1 MVLLA
6 KPLTKHFVEGKQHDR
21 FLELY
26 KPISQRLSNYC
37 RHITGS
43 PADAED
49 LLHDTI
55 LVTFEK
61 LGQLKSDAAFPAFMY
76 ATAYNIYSK
85 QLRRRKF
92 KGRYSETAA
101 AFLKE
106 TNASAELLTDLTLIF
121 EKMKLLPKVQHEALL
136 LFYVADL
143 PLNEIKDIQQT
154 SLSAVKLRLRYG
166 KQRLLKLLNEPQ
178 KQIVLI
184 LF

>member
-1 MVLLA
+1 M
-6 KPLTKHFVEGKQHDR
+6 
-21 FLELY
+21 
-26 KPISQRLSNYC
+26 
-37 RHITGS
+37 

-55 LVTFEK
+55 VATFEK
-61 LGQLKSDAAFPAFMY
+61 MGQLKSDAAFPAFMY

-92 KGRYSETAA
+92 RGRYSETAA
-101 AFLKE
+101 AFLKDA
-106 TNASAELLTDLTLIF
+106 NASAELLTDLTLIF
-121 EKMKLLPKVQHEALL
+121 EKMKQLPTAQHEALL

-143 PLNEIKDIQQT
+143 PLDEISNIQQA

-166 KQRLLKLLNEPQ
+166 KEKLLKLLNEKQ
-178 KQIVLI
+178 KHIVLT